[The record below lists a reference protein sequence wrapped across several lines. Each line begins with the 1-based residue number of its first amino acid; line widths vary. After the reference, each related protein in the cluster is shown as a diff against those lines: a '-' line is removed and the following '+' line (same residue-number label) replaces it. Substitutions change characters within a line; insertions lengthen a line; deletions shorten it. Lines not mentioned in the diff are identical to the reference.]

1 MKKFEWLIPFIIFK
15 KLKRTYILQYLKI
28 IYVDNYNIKSI
39 EELLDNYK
47 YINFDIKNSFNF
59 SFFFESAIKPI
70 FLKPYDNTNRSYI
83 IYNNFEYDL
92 RNCLNTKYNK
102 IFDKL
107 CFKYYI
113 FYDKEFI
120 ANENNLKSRTT
131 LPMQK
136 QEFYEIL
143 HEVLLEL
150 NLGNKFF
157 IRKNILSKEY
167 IQNLIFSNH
176 NEIIKIK
183 NNGIDSNI
191 IDINNFYGLKLYEKE
206 NCSIPSYILG
216 KLNNGCSIR
225 SIDDKELYIYDSI
238 LDVKIRVQYQLSNN
252 TTSVFQLQDGNII
265 IVFSNNQ
272 KICILDTNNI
282 YKKIES
288 IYSLKDIN

>member
-1 MKKFEWLIPFIIFK
+1 
-15 KLKRTYILQYLKI
+15 
-28 IYVDNYNIKSI
+28 
-39 EELLDNYK
+39 
-47 YINFDIKNSFNF
+47 
-59 SFFFESAIKPI
+59 
-70 FLKPYDNTNRSYI
+70 
-83 IYNNFEYDL
+83 
-92 RNCLNTKYNK
+92 
-102 IFDKL
+102 
-107 CFKYYI
+107 
-113 FYDKEFI
+113 
-120 ANENNLKSRTT
+120 
-131 LPMQK
+131 MQK

-150 NLGNKFF
+150 NLDNKFF
-157 IRKNILSKEY
+157 IRKNLLSKEY
-167 IQNLIFSNH
+167 IQNLVFSNH

-183 NNGIDSNI
+183 NNGIDSNL

-206 NCSIPSYILG
+206 ISSIPSYILG

-288 IYSLKDIN
+288 IYSLKDINKIYFQDNDEESILRVIEIQNKNLVILSRNNISFYYNKSNEIQQYNYQKYNEIKAKNEINNISILEFNDNYVIVCSGEFKLKFSNNCYLTIININKIRDDLFQNDYFKY